1 MMPKTIVVPGNRMA
15 AQGRVLEESAS
26 CLLDAV
32 RIEFQRSCGAARVS
46 DRACLKVR
54 PFVRWTPPDSG
65 VKNLRN
71 RPEEL
76 RSVHLG

>member
-1 MMPKTIVVPGNRMA
+1 MLKAMVGSDKRMA
-15 AQGRVLEESAS
+15 ARGPVLENSAS
-26 CLLDAV
+26 YLLDAMWIGV
-32 RIEFQRSCGAARVS
+32 QRACGAACVS
-46 DRACLKVR
+46 DRACFEVR
-54 PFVRWTPPDSG
+54 PFVRWTPLNSG